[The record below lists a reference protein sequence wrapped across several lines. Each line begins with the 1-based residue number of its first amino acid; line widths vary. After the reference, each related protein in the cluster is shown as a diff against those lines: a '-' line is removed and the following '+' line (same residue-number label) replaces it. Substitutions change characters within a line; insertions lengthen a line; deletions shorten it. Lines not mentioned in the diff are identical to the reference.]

1 MLVYSYS
8 RIEILVDVSTS
19 DHHLLGINLTVDL
32 RDYRLLGINLTVDL
46 RDYRLLGNIIL
57 GSRNV
62 ETVQFLTDRP
72 DNNASNSSILSVV
85 SFLKPFIL
93 SKSVYVQDL
102 LPNE

>member
-1 MLVYSYS
+1 MLVYSYTNDVS
-8 RIEILVDVSTS
+8 RIELLVDVSTS
-19 DHHLLGINLTVDL
+19 DHHRLGSM
-32 RDYRLLGINLTVDL
+32 
-46 RDYRLLGNIIL
+46 IL

-72 DNNASNSSILSVV
+72 DNKASNSEILSSV

-93 SKSVYVQDL
+93 SKSVYVHDL

>member
-1 MLVYSYS
+1 M
-8 RIEILVDVSTS
+8 
-19 DHHLLGINLTVDL
+19 
-32 RDYRLLGINLTVDL
+32 
-46 RDYRLLGNIIL
+46 IL

-85 SFLKPFIL
+85 SFRKPLIL

-102 LPNE
+102 FPNEYDATFPLASDRIASSNFSSKL